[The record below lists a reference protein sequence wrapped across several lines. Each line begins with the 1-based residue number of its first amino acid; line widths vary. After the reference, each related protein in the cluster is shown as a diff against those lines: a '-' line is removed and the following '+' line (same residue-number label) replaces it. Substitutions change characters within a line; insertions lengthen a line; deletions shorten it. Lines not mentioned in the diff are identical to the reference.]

1 MPLRWV
7 LLLSFMA
14 EVALLTGALS
24 WLSIRHGEET
34 AASTIE
40 DLGQWTAIIVKEKV
54 KTHFEQPELLLKVNQ
69 ASSQSG
75 QLDLSVAGAANQ
87 QRLQRLFWEQVRLSS
102 AARTIYYTDTDGN
115 LLQVENGSIPTLSLR
130 SPETAP
136 NWEIYALEENGQRG
150 KRIKQEPF
158 DPRDRDWY
166 KNTVQRQD
174 VTWSSVYRFQDPP
187 VLGLTVSAPIFT
199 ADQEI
204 QGVLSVDLSLEEISQ
219 FLRGLNLNRRVKV
232 AIIQRN
238 GTVVATSES
247 QAAPQVEATSEADL
261 GAAVL
266 GDRRSNTNPPQS
278 NAPSENVSAR
288 DMSRSPTP
296 LATVEDPWLQAAGQ
310 WIQGLKPDQTGGA
323 ATFST
328 VLSAENGESLLVQK
342 LPLVNQR
349 GMNWQL
355 VVIAPEADF
364 RQGISETNRDTVLL
378 TLGAI
383 ALALVSSAWLAK
395 RLARPIQQV
404 SEAAEAIAGGDLNVK
419 VSPSRVTEA
428 NTLTRAFNRMAVQL
442 VHSFKAWEEANQHLE
457 TTVSRRTAAVR
468 QSEEKFAKMFR
479 SSPNPIVIS
488 TFGDGRILDAN
499 DRFFEILQYHPQEV
513 VGKTAQDLNL
523 WLYWSQREAIARDL
537 EQYGVVHSR
546 EIVFRSRWGDHHTLL
561 ISAELATLDNQLC
574 ILWSGNDITEQ
585 KQTEAALREKE
596 EYLRSIL
603 DSIPQHV
610 FWKDVDL
617 NFLGCNRNWS
627 QAAGLGDPAEVIGKT
642 DYDLITDKNAAA
654 DFRLQDRN
662 IIDTGEPLW
671 HQVAPKQKAG
681 PNGETRWLDIS
692 KVPIK
697 GDSGEVIGLL
707 GVIDDITLRKQAEE
721 ALQLEK
727 ERSEQL
733 LLNILPQAI
742 ATQLKQSA
750 SLDNPAAENKPIAS
764 NYESVSILFA
774 DIVGFTGLSA
784 QLTPIELVDWL
795 NRLFSEFDRLAE
807 QYNLEK
813 IKTIG
818 DAYMVAAGLPTPID
832 EPAAAIANMALEMRD
847 TIETLEPEF
856 IAKFNR
862 PLDIRI
868 GINSGPVIAG
878 VIGIKKFIY
887 DLWGDTVNIASRM
900 ESHGEPG
907 QIQVTE
913 ATYQEISEQFH
924 FKYRGEIDV
933 KGRGQMKTY
942 WLLERRSPASFTE
955 QHPSGTPSTALSGSA
970 HHSSTPNS
978 TTNNI

>member
-1 MPLRWV
+1 
-7 LLLSFMA
+7 MA
-14 EVALLTGALS
+14 G
-24 WLSIRHGEET
+24 
-34 AASTIE
+34 ST
-40 DLGQWTAIIVKEKV
+40 
-54 KTHFEQPELLLKVNQ
+54 NQ
-69 ASSQSG
+69 RQ
-75 QLDLSVAGAANQ
+75 
-87 QRLQRLFWEQVRLSS
+87 LQRLFWEQVRLSS

-115 LLQVENGSIPTLSLR
+115 LLQVENGNVPTLSLR

-136 NWEIYALEENGQRG
+136 NWEVYALEENGQRG
-150 KRIKQEPF
+150 RRIKQEPF
-158 DPRDRDWY
+158 DPRDRIWY

-187 VLGLTVSAPIFT
+187 VLGLTVSVPIFT
-199 ADQEI
+199 ADQELE
-204 QGVLSVDLSLEEISQ
+204 GVLSVDLSLEEISQ
-219 FLRGLNLNRRVKV
+219 FLRGLNLDRRVKV
-232 AIIQRN
+232 AIIQQN

-247 QAAPQVEATSEADL
+247 KAAPKLEANSEAAL
-261 GAAVL
+261 L
-266 GDRRSNTNPPQS
+266 GDRQINVAQRPD
-278 NAPSENVSAR
+278 APSEIEGER
-288 DMSRSPTP
+288 DAWRSPTP
-296 LATVEDPWLQAAGQ
+296 LVDVEDSWLQAAGQ
-310 WIQGLKPDQTGGA
+310 WIQELKLDPMGSAPTL
-323 ATFST
+323 ST

-364 RQGISETNRDTVLL
+364 RRGISETNRDTVLL

-404 SEAAEAIAGGDLNVK
+404 SEAAEAIASGDLDVK
-419 VSPSRVTEA
+419 VPPSSVTEA
-428 NTLTRAFNRMAVQL
+428 NTLTHAFNRMAVQL
-442 VHSFKAWEEANQHLE
+442 LHSFKAWEEANQHLE

-499 DRFFEILQYHPQEV
+499 DCFFEILQYHPQDV

-537 EQYGVVHSR
+537 QQYGAVRSR
-546 EIVFRSRWGDHHTLL
+546 EIVFRSRWGDHHILL
-561 ISAELATLDNQLC
+561 VSAELATLDNQLC

-585 KQTEAALREKE
+585 KQSESALREKE

-617 NFLGCNRNWS
+617 NFLGCNRNWAK
-627 QAAGLGDPAEVIGKT
+627 AAGLSDPAEVIGKT

-654 DFRLQDRN
+654 AFRLQDRN
-662 IIDTGEPLW
+662 IIDTGDPLW

-697 GDSGEVIGLL
+697 GDSGDVIGLL

-721 ALQLEK
+721 ALKLEK

-887 DLWGDTVNIASRM
+887 DLWG
-900 ESHGEPG
+900 
-907 QIQVTE
+907 
-913 ATYQEISEQFH
+913 
-924 FKYRGEIDV
+924 
-933 KGRGQMKTY
+933 
-942 WLLERRSPASFTE
+942 
-955 QHPSGTPSTALSGSA
+955 
-970 HHSSTPNS
+970 
-978 TTNNI
+978 